1 MSVESEL
8 ARQTFYITSDDQLLT
23 TNIRVFDESEYLV
36 TRRRNNVD
44 TELVININYTVESST
59 FGLVGQ
65 MTADLEGINGDWL
78 TGDTIIVSRAIA
90 NLQSSEF
97 PYNGQLPS
105 KTIEASYDKMAMR
118 LQKLEATVER
128 SLRLPIADDAQPP
141 LALADRANRIVAFDE
156 SGDLYYSIYTGAPGT
171 VTSVAVNGNDGI
183 TELVAEPNEDVLIT
197 LGLGDITPDSV
208 ISDGAISTINGAIT
222 ALATGSA
229 SGVRLQTNGGIKA
242 FGGFGGLGGFI
253 DFAPNDVDDSDA
265 RIKSSSGKLELQ
277 VGQPATTLLELV
289 DLNRIVRVIGDL
301 NVTGD
306 TDVQGDVTVTGDTDV
321 QGDVTVDGRVGIGTS
336 SPNALLNLYDS
347 TNSRIRLTGLQTGAS
362 YGIDWGLNTTDGIYA
377 AVNFDYDD
385 RAQKGLQINSAYN
398 ITFNDIGTDGDIDAE
413 WMRITSGGLVGI
425 GTSAPS
431 HKLHVA
437 GNIGVDGNTTLGS
450 NNSDTVDFNARI
462 ASEFTPATDNT
473 YDLGR
478 TGHEWRNLYL
488 DGTANIDSLIADTAD
503 INGGTID
510 GTAIGATTPA
520 AGTFSQVNSDGAIIA
535 VGAGSFGDDTD
546 VTGDFTVTGSVGIG
560 LASPSQKLDVNGYA
574 KATGLYFGGTNSLLY
589 EAAADSVGLRV
600 GSNGPYAEF
609 VDAAGVLEF
618 GNAGGSLHLTTVGT
632 PRVYINTSGAVG
644 VGTASPSTKL
654 SVATATNGGISVND
668 GTVNGIIYGSTTLT
682 NSFAIGTT
690 TNHPLIFGTNNS
702 FPQMTL
708 ATSGSVGIGTAG
720 SPEKKLHIASNAT
733 SQTTATIPGIRIENL
748 DTTTV
753 NTDVSGEIEFFSKDA
768 SETDKISGFI
778 KNVAEDAGTKYG
790 LSFGAKTNGSNATEA
805 MRINHAGDVGIGLT
819 SPAAAEVGKST
830 LDVNGPVLA
839 RGGVSANQTS
849 AGGLDFNNN
858 DLRIR
863 SWGATAGTGSMSFR
877 TGGGGGSLDSE
888 AMRISQGGNV
898 GINDASPSYK
908 LDVNGT
914 FRSTGALWNDDS
926 INLNRNGAG
935 YIRHRY
941 IDQGLF
947 LGVTNTAGTL
957 YYPLELN
964 PASNFVKF
972 SREGG
977 VETMRIDSSGR
988 VGIGTSSP
996 NSKVTSM
1003 ETFGD
1008 GFSASFLAKAPSGG
1022 QGRRGGYSFA
1032 STFENTGDNT
1042 ARRSADIYSGFNGG
1056 AWGNEY
1062 LAFGVGKGGASNDA
1076 GGATTEQM
1084 RITGTGRLGI
1094 GASAPAAPL
1103 HVFKDAVSGATE
1115 LARFQGGNGAENYR
1129 NFISLYTTNPSYWWE
1144 TSLQDP
1150 SGGGT
1155 QNNLT
1160 FVENSAGT
1168 RTERMM
1174 LKSGGDVIF
1183 SGMTMP
1189 TVGVGGFAWD
1199 NANKYVRFG
1208 KMGAGVQTQAIFISA
1223 TQTCGS
1229 ITTNQTTTAYNTSSD
1244 YRLKENVVPMSDALQ
1259 RIGNLKPSRFNFISD
1274 DSVVVDG
1281 FIAHEVQEVVPE
1293 AISGEKDAMREEE
1306 YEVTPAVLDD
1316 DGNELTPAVMGTR
1329 SVPDY
1334 QGIDQAKLTPLIV
1347 AAVQELMKFTLDENQ
1362 KLAARIEALE
1372 NN

>member
-708 ATSGSVGIGTAG
+708 ATSG
-720 SPEKKLHIASNAT
+720 
-733 SQTTATIPGIRIENL
+733 
-748 DTTTV
+748 
-753 NTDVSGEIEFFSKDA
+753 
-768 SETDKISGFI
+768 
-778 KNVAEDAGTKYG
+778 
-790 LSFGAKTNGSNATEA
+790 
-805 MRINHAGDVGIGLT
+805 
-819 SPAAAEVGKST
+819 
-830 LDVNGPVLA
+830 
-839 RGGVSANQTS
+839 
-849 AGGLDFNNN
+849 
-858 DLRIR
+858 
-863 SWGATAGTGSMSFR
+863 
-877 TGGGGGSLDSE
+877 
-888 AMRISQGGNV
+888 NV

-914 FRSTGALWNDDS
+914 GRFTGNVQFDGDTETYGAINVRRS
-926 INLNRNGAG
+926 GAG
-935 YIRHRY
+935 YLRHRIADESLY
-941 IDQGLF
+941 I
-947 LGVTNTAGTL
+947 GVTNTAGTL
-957 YYPLELN
+957 HYPIVLAPVADTLIFNNE
-964 PASNFVKF
+964 
-972 SREGG
+972 EG
-977 VETMRIDSSGR
+977 EMARFTTEGR
-988 VGIGTSSP
+988 LGIGTTVP
-996 NSKVTSM
+996 PSKVTSM

-1022 QGRRGGYSFA
+1022 QGRRGGYSFS
-1032 STFENTGDNT
+1032 STFENTGDNVS
-1042 ARRSADIYSGFNGG
+1042 RRSADIYSGFNGG
-1056 AWGNEY
+1056 AWGSEY

-1076 GGATTEQM
+1076 GAATTEHM
-1084 RITGTGRLGI
+1084 RIDGAGRVGI
-1094 GASAPAAPL
+1094 GLAAPAAPL
-1103 HVFKDAVSGATE
+1103 HVYKGSVSGATE
-1115 LARFQGGNGAENYR
+1115 LARFQGGSGSENYR

-1168 RTERMM
+1168 RTERMT

-1199 NANKYVRFG
+1199 NANKYVRFA
-1208 KMGAGVQTQAIFISA
+1208 KMGTGVQTQAIFISA

-1293 AISGEKDAMREEE
+1293 AISGEKDAMRDEE

-1316 DGNELTPAVMGTR
+1316 DGNEVTPAVMGTR
-1329 SVPDY
+1329 SVPEY
-1334 QGIDQAKLTPLIV
+1334 QGIDQSKLVPLLVGAI
-1347 AAVQELMKFTLDENQ
+1347 QELT
-1362 KLAARIEALE
+1362 ARLEALE